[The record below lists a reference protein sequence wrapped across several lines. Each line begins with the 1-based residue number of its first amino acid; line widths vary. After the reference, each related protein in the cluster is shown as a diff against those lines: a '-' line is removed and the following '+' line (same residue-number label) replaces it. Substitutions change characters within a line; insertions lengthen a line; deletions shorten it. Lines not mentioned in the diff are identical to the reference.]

1 MKIVWNF
8 ILMRMERKQTKQTQR
23 AKKEGRQQKVYFQVL
38 CIGRGVAS
46 VAEQIHS
53 TKEEAQK
60 IIDDFYVSYPT
71 IKNYTEKVQEDA
83 KINGYTTTA
92 WGRRRYL
99 VHIQD
104 EEYSYKYN
112 ERRKVDFNPLF
123 TAKSIINR
131 EVPQDIKDRYND
143 ELSKANYYRQ
153 TKIIEKANEEGITI
167 TNNRSFI
174 AEALRQCL
182 NSVIQGSSADMS
194 KRAMI
199 LLGQNEELK
208 RLGFRMLFPVHDIL
222 CKLFCRV

>member
-1 MKIVWNF
+1 M
-8 ILMRMERKQTKQTQR
+8 
-23 AKKEGRQQKVYFQVL
+23 
-38 CIGRGVAS
+38 
-46 VAEQIHS
+46 
-53 TKEEAQK
+53 
-60 IIDDFYVSYPT
+60 
-71 IKNYTEKVQEDA
+71 
-83 KINGYTTTA
+83 
-92 WGRRRYL
+92 
-99 VHIQD
+99 
-104 EEYSYKYN
+104 
-112 ERRKVDFNPLF
+112 
-123 TAKSIINR
+123 
-131 EVPQDIKDRYND
+131 YND

-194 KRAMI
+194 KKAMI